1 MAKNDNF
8 VDQLITDPNNIPD
21 LVLLNGFEG
30 KSAKEGH
37 TRLYLNAVLNEY
49 YEIPSDAVLLALDAP
64 ASAGNPLPTRYLWV
78 KGDAALIRQ
87 GKGSTART
95 VQFLSGPIQSA
106 QAAAPAP
113 AAPAA

>member
-1 MAKNDNF
+1 MPKTDGF
-8 VDQLITDPNNIPD
+8 VDQLISDPNNIPD
-21 LVLLNGFEG
+21 LILLNGFEG

-49 YEIPSDAVLLALDAP
+49 YEVPTDAILHALDAP
-64 ASAGNPLPTRYLWV
+64 ASSSSPLPTRYMWI

-87 GKGSTART
+87 GKSSAART

-106 QAAAPAP
+106 QAASAPPPAP
-113 AAPAA
+113 EK